1 MENYQNQL
9 YRLSA
14 TQAIFL
20 IQSGKIKIR
29 QLIESIIKHI
39 EDINPKTD
47 AFVHLNSRQS
57 LGKADDLDRGIKNGE
72 NIGPLYGIPIGIKDI
87 FNTQDFPTEMGSP
100 IWKGF
105 TPGNDAR
112 VIYYLRMANAIII
125 GKTETA
131 EFAVHTLGNSKNP
144 YDRTRSPGTSSSG
157 SAIAVATN
165 MIPLA
170 LGTQTAG
177 SIIRPAS
184 FCGIF
189 GFKPSFGLIPRTGML
204 KTTDSLDQVGYFAR
218 TVEDLQ
224 LLFDIIRVKG
234 RDYPLSEAALN
245 DEKRQTVTDRPWKIR
260 FVKSPVW
267 EQAEPYAKKAIVEFL
282 DKISQENEFQVEEF
296 SLPQEFD
303 DAHKM
308 HRIIY
313 TKSLSYYFKQEL
325 ENRSLV
331 SNVFYDF
338 ASQAKEIAASQ
349 FDQAIEYQSKISKI
363 LDKSFEQFDIIISL
377 STSGHAPL
385 RNEREKDDPSLI
397 WTMCGNPAISMPV
410 IKTEN
415 GLPMG
420 IQTVARRYNDKL
432 LLRFVSHLR
441 RNGLIFDAPYPSLEI
456 N

>member
-14 TQAIFL
+14 TQVIFL

-29 QLIESIIKHI
+29 QLIESIIKRV
-39 EDINPKTD
+39 EDINSKTD
-47 AFVHLNSRQS
+47 ALVHLNSRQS
-57 LGKADDLDRGIKNGE
+57 LEKADELDKRIKNGE
-72 NIGPLYGIPIGIKDI
+72 NVGPLYGVPIGIKDI

-165 MIPLA
+165 MVPLA

-267 EQAEPYAKKAIVEFL
+267 EQAEPYAKKAIIEFL
-282 DKISQENEFQVEEF
+282 DKISKENEFQVEEF
-296 SLPQEFD
+296 SLPQEFNE
-303 DAHKM
+303 AHKM
-308 HRIIY
+308 HQIIY
-313 TKSLSYYFKQEL
+313 AKSLSYYFKQEL
-325 ENRSLV
+325 EKRSLV
-331 SNVFYDF
+331 SNIFYEF
-338 ASQAKEIAASQ
+338 ASQAKDITTSQ
-349 FDQAIEYQSKISKI
+349 FDQAVDYQSKISKM
-363 LDKSFEQFDIIISL
+363 LDKSFEEFDMIISL
-377 STSGHAPL
+377 STAGHAPL
-385 RNEREKDDPSLI
+385 RNEKEKDDPSLI
-397 WTMCGNPAISMPV
+397 WTMCGNPTISMPV
-410 IKTEN
+410 IRTEK

-420 IQTVARRYNDKL
+420 IQVIARRYNDKL
-432 LLRFVSHLR
+432 LLRFASYLR
-441 RNGLIFDAPYPSLEI
+441 RKGLIFDGPYPNLE
-456 N
+456 

>member
-9 YRLSA
+9 YSLSA
-14 TQAIFL
+14 TQVIFL

-29 QLIESIIKHI
+29 QLIESIIKRI

-47 AFVHLNSRQS
+47 ALVHLNSRQS
-57 LGKADDLDRGIKNGE
+57 LEKADEVDKRIKNGE
-72 NIGPLYGIPIGIKDI
+72 NVGPLYGVPIGIKDI

-144 YDRTRSPGTSSSG
+144 YDHTRSPGTSSSG

-165 MIPLA
+165 MVPLA

-282 DKISQENEFQVEEF
+282 DKISKENDFQVEEF
-296 SLPQEFD
+296 SLPQEFNE
-303 DAHKM
+303 AHKM
-308 HRIIY
+308 HQIIY
-313 TKSLSYYFKQEL
+313 TKSLSYYFKREL
-325 ENRSLV
+325 EKRSLV
-331 SNVFYDF
+331 SNIFYEF
-338 ASQAKEIAASQ
+338 ASQAKDFTVSQ

-377 STSGHAPL
+377 STAGHAPL
-385 RNEREKDDPSLI
+385 RNEKEKDDPSLI
-397 WTMCGNPAISMPV
+397 WTMCGNPAINMPV
-410 IKTEN
+410 VKTEE

-432 LLRFVSHLR
+432 LLRFVSLLR
-441 RNGLIFDAPYPSLEI
+441 RKGLIFDAPYPSLEI